1 MPTAHQ
7 LLSDLCVHLKLQVP
21 PAPVE
26 GEAVVGI
33 DFGEDL
39 LVFISADEPWLTVYS
54 RLGVLGADQT
64 DLLEQLFD
72 ANLFWQGTG
81 AATLAFERFSRSVVL
96 QQRALAEA
104 LDMRALEEL
113 VKDFAQEAERWIQV
127 IETVGKADDP
137 LAAPAYAQI
146 V

>member
-21 PAPVE
+21 PAPEE

-96 QQRALAEA
+96 QQRAMADS
-104 LDMRALEEL
+104 LDLRALEEL

-127 IETVGKADDP
+127 IATAGKADEP